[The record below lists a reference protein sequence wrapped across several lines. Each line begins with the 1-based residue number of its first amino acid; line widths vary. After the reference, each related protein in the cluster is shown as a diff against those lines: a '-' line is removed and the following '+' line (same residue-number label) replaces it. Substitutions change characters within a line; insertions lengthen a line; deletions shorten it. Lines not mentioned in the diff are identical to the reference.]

1 MTLSDYLFSGIFIAL
16 ILRQIRG
23 RPLTVLGLLIPVGI
37 VVVVAFRYVHGIP
50 TTGNDPSLVLA
61 CVAAGVV
68 LGTLSAMATTVFRR
82 SDGTPIAK
90 AGPLAVLLWVIGT
103 GSRLA
108 FALYATHG
116 GGPEVARFARAHH
129 LSGSQVWT
137 TAFILMA
144 LAEAVSRYGLLA
156 IRGLTARRGGP
167 GSSSLASRQRH
178 LSSSQAE

>member
-1 MTLSDYLFSGIFIAL
+1 MTLGDYLFSGVFIAL

-23 RPLTVLGLLIPVGI
+23 RPLTALGLLIPVGI
-37 VVVVAFRYVHGIP
+37 VVVVAFRYLHGIP
-50 TTGNDPSLVLA
+50 AGGNDSELVAVCAGAGLVL
-61 CVAAGVV
+61 GI
-68 LGTLSAMATTVFRR
+68 LSAMATKVFRR
-82 SDGTPIAK
+82 ADGTPMAK
-90 AGPLAVLLWVIGT
+90 AGPLAILLWVIGA

-129 LSGSQVWT
+129 IIGSQAWT

-156 IRGLTARRGGP
+156 IRALIVKGSGP
-167 GSSSLASRQRH
+167 RSSSMASRQRH
-178 LSSSQAE
+178 LSSSQAK